1 MCATRGGP
9 LWISRSPSVPA
20 WQAMSSLTQGSPE
33 ALDSTRARR
42 TRFEALGT
50 IGEVR
55 ANLVRT
61 VRARDAERGRD
72 LRARAGSRRVRQDRR
87 SSATLVG
94 RARGPG
100 LRHLGDV
107 PWGRHGAVVLRA

>member
-42 TRFEALGT
+42 TPFEALGP

-55 ANLVRT
+55 AKGLASSMEDDGDNLVRT
-61 VRARDAERGRD
+61 LRARDADRGRD

-100 LRHLGDV
+100 LSRQ
-107 PWGRHGAVVLRA
+107 A

>member
-33 ALDSTRARR
+33 TLDSTRARR
-42 TRFEALGT
+42 TPFEALGP

-55 ANLVRT
+55 AKHLPQTTDQARPRRRLRSR
-61 VRARDAERGRD
+61 RAAERLAHGDRHVHEQP
-72 LRARAGSRRVRQDRR
+72 AEGHAG
-87 SSATLVG
+87 G
-94 RARGPG
+94 
-100 LRHLGDV
+100 
-107 PWGRHGAVVLRA
+107 